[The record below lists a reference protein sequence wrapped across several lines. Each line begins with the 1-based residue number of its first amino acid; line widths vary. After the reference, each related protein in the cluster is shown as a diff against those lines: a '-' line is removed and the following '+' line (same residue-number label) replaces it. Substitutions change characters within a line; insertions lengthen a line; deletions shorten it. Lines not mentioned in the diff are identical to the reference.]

1 MDNRTRLPPLDAK
14 LVAGHK
20 AAMSVFCG
28 IAQLPEG
35 SVRELAAIATDP
47 DVRVL
52 PCQLRVV
59 PYVRSAKYV
68 S

>member
-1 MDNRTRLPPLDAK
+1 
-14 LVAGHK
+14 
-20 AAMSVFCG
+20 MSVFCG